1 MSETLP
7 SMDELLER
15 AYQKGIE
22 YAADK
27 MLREY
32 KLLPMTFSIDECD
45 KLMEYVA
52 KQLKEG
58 KNEYSRTNTNR

>member
-7 SMDELLER
+7 SMEELLER

-22 YAADK
+22 YATDK

-32 KLLPMTFSIDECD
+32 KLLPMTFSIDECN

-52 KQLKEG
+52 KQLKEEN
-58 KNEYSRTNTNR
+58 KK

>member
-7 SMDELLER
+7 SMEELLER

-22 YAADK
+22 YATDK
-27 MLREY
+27 MLKEY
-32 KLLPMTFSIDECD
+32 KLLPMTFSIDECN

-58 KNEYSRTNTNR
+58 NKK